1 MDTTARTPPF
11 GIATAVALLLGIT
24 ACLCL
29 PALLSWPLW
38 PLFAAPLA
46 LGAWLWTRRDWKRI
60 AGACLLG
67 FGLCGL
73 HVAHALSQQLPLEM
87 ERQDFIVTGR
97 VVDLPADEARR
108 TRCTHRVDD
117 DAAVP
122 EQLRRRLRPRAWYAP
137 STGGDTD

>member
-1 MDTTARTPPF
+1 METTARTPPF

-29 PALLSWPLW
+29 PALRPW

-60 AGACLLG
+60 VGACLLG

-73 HVAHALSQQLPLEM
+73 HVAHALSQPLPLEL
-87 ERQDFIVTGR
+87 ERPDLIVTGR
-97 VVDLPADEARR
+97 VVDLP
-108 TRCTHRVDD
+108 RVEEPTSELQYHMRNSF
-117 DAAVP
+117 AVFV
-122 EQLRRRLRPRAWYAP
+122 LKKKSIP
-137 STGGDTD
+137 SN

>member
-24 ACLCL
+24 ACLCR
-29 PALLSWPLW
+29 PALPPW

-67 FGLCGL
+67 FGLRGL
-73 HVAHALSQQLPLEM
+73 HAAHALSQQLQLDLE
-87 ERQDFIVTGR
+87 RPACIATRRPVAP
-97 VVDLPADEARR
+97 PADAAPPTRSILGGAAASDALQHRR
-108 TRCTHRVDD
+108 G
-117 DAAVP
+117 
-122 EQLRRRLRPRAWYAP
+122 RPP
-137 STGGDTD
+137 HLTG

>member
-1 MDTTARTPPF
+1 METTARTPPF

-29 PALLSWPLW
+29 PALPPW

-60 AGACLLG
+60 VGACLLG

-73 HVAHALSQQLPLEM
+73 HVAHALSAQLPREL

-97 VVDLPADEARR
+97 VVDLPADAGRR
-108 TRCTHRVDD
+108 PRFRMRVCH
-117 DAAVP
+117 DAALADALP
-122 EQLRRRLRPRAWYAP
+122 RPLLQLSWDDPHK
-137 STGGDTD
+137 